1 MNSTELLD
9 IPADLAA
16 RARAVPGL
24 SQRLVHFLHLEIAR
38 YEERKKRY
46 RPETLALVQR
56 AREKA
61 EKMKAAVFYPE
72 FDICGPLEFLD
83 GLRAL
88 EVIGP
93 GWHLET

>member
-1 MNSTELLD
+1 MNSAELLE

-24 SQRLVHFLHLEIAR
+24 SQRLVHFLHVEIAQ
-38 YEERKKRY
+38 YEERQKRY

-61 EKMKAAVFYPE
+61 EKRKSEGFDRDKALAAFE
-72 FDICGPLEFLD
+72 QNWLD
-83 GLRAL
+83 LTSEKQL
-88 EVIGP
+88 
-93 GWHLET
+93 

>member
-1 MNSTELLD
+1 MNPTELLE

-24 SQRLVHFLHLEIAR
+24 PQRLVHFLHLEIAQ

-61 EKMKAAVFYPE
+61 EKRKAE
-72 FDICGPLEFLD
+72 GFDREQALAAFEQNWLELTT
-83 GLRAL
+83 
-88 EVIGP
+88 EK
-93 GWHLET
+93 ES